1 MLLPTRSRPMGP
13 PNEDRSAP
21 STWRGGGDVMRPGGL
36 LLIALLVGAACGG
49 HDGGSSPETAV
60 QSLIAASRAGDRAS
74 VYQRFGPRTRGRVEG
89 LLSTARR
96 TGGTRVLRP
105 EDLVTVGWLPAW
117 EAAGTRLLHADDTEA
132 EVEVYS
138 AGGDRQ
144 SVKTVKEGNSWKVEL
159 PFR

>member
-1 MLLPTRSRPMGP
+1 MRTLRLGAAVRALVLALAAVCAGP
-13 PNEDRSAP
+13 
-21 STWRGGGDVMRPGGL
+21 
-36 LLIALLVGAACGG
+36 ACGG
-49 HDGGSSPETAV
+49 RDDASSPEAAV
-60 QSLIAASRAGDRAS
+60 HSLISASRAGDRAA
-74 VYQRFGPRTRGRVEG
+74 VYNRFGPRTRARVDA

-105 EDLVTVGWLPAW
+105 EDLVTVGWVPPAW
-117 EAAGTRLLHADDTEA
+117 EPAGMRLLSHDDQEA

-144 SVKTVKEGNSWKVEL
+144 AIRTVKEGKTWKVEL